1 MVGYKKQRKIIR
13 PQTRQEGDCMK
24 KVINNRKAAII
35 GCGFVGSASAF
46 SLMQSG
52 LFSELVLIDAN
63 REKAEGE
70 ALDIA
75 HGIPF
80 ARQMKIYAGDYD
92 DIMDSAVIIV
102 TAGANQKPEETRLD
116 LVHKNVNI
124 FKSIIPEIAKRDYQG
139 ILLIVAN
146 PVDILTYTALKLSGM
161 PENRVIGS
169 GTVLDTARLKYRLG
183 EHLSVDS
190 RSVHAFIVGEHGD
203 SEIAVFSSANV
214 SGIPLNRFCE
224 MRGHFEHEAATR
236 RIAEEVKNS
245 AYEIIA
251 KKHATYYG
259 IAMSV
264 KRICEAIVRDEKSI
278 LPVSSMMH
286 GEYGIS
292 DVALSMP
299 AIVGKDGVETRV
311 PISISE
317 EEETKLQESADTL
330 KKVIEGL
337 ELG

>member
-1 MVGYKKQRKIIR
+1 
-13 PQTRQEGDCMK
+13 MK

-80 ARQMKIYAGDYD
+80 SRQMKIYAGDYD

-124 FKSIIPEIAKRDYQG
+124 FKSIIPEVAKRDYQG

-317 EEETKLQESADTL
+317 EEEAKLKESADTL

>member
-1 MVGYKKQRKIIR
+1 MKQ
-13 PQTRQEGDCMK
+13 
-24 KVINNRKAAII
+24 VINNRKAAII

-124 FKSIIPEIAKRDYQG
+124 FKSIIPEVAKRDYQG

-224 MRGHFEHEAATR
+224 MRGHFAHDESTR

-278 LPVSSMMH
+278 LPVSSMMC
-286 GEYGIS
+286 GEHGIS
-292 DVALSMP
+292 DVVLSMP
-299 AIVGKDGVETRV
+299 SIVGKDGIETQV
-311 PISISE
+311 PISLSE
-317 EEETKLQESADTL
+317 EEENSLRESADTL
-330 KKVIEGL
+330 KKVIGQL
-337 ELG
+337 QLD